1 MRGKPTFM
9 EGWRAFWMSFRF
21 MRQHGMKSW
30 ILFFAIAAVVAWGGM
45 ACAWWYSL
53 GLLREAILESS
64 FLEIWQSS
72 AATADGSFWSRSTR
86 LLKQMIAK
94 GLGPVLQILFAA
106 LALLLNMKV
115 TKFFVLAVLGP
126 LIAMLSERAAAVED
140 GDSESSWSWK
150 LFLQGTI
157 RGVKSAMLLFLV
169 ESSLAG
175 ILGIVSFLVLLFI
188 PLLAPLVAVLSSL
201 SFVALGSWF
210 YGAAMFD
217 CIWERCGLGSREGL
231 RSSRALGSAPMG
243 LGFPLYLFMTIPFLA
258 FPLGLVFGPIGGAVG
273 AVLIHRASLNRENPI

>member
-9 EGWRAFWMSFRF
+9 EGWRAFWMSFQF
-21 MRQHGMKSW
+21 MQQHGMKSW
-30 ILFFAIAAVVAWGGM
+30 ILFFAIAAVAAWGGM
-45 ACAWWYSL
+45 ACTWWYSL

-72 AATADGSFWSRSTR
+72 AVTADGSFWSRSTG
-86 LLKQMIAK
+86 LLKHIIAR

-126 LIAMLSERAAAVED
+126 LIAMLSERAAAVKD
-140 GDSESSWSWK
+140 DDSESSWSWK
-150 LFLQGTI
+150 LFLKGTI

-169 ESSLAG
+169 ELSLTG
-175 ILGIVSFLVLLFI
+175 ILGIGSFLVALFI

-201 SFVALGSWF
+201 LFVALGSWF

-217 CIWERCGLGSREGL
+217 CIWERYGLGSREGL

-273 AVLIHRASLNRENPI
+273 AVLIHKASLNLENPI